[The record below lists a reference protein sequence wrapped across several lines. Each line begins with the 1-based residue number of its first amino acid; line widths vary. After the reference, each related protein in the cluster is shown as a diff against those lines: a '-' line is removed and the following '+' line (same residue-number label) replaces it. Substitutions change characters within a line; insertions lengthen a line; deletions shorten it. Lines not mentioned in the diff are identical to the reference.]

1 MRTKV
6 IQDEATGMWYWWWQ
20 NSGAGVGDREG
31 PFDTREEAESRRKA
45 FEKADEP
52 RRAKYLEDLQSE

>member
-6 IQDEATGMWYWWWQ
+6 IQDKATGKWYWRWE
-20 NSGAGVGDREG
+20 NRTKVIGEG
-31 PFDTREEAESRRKA
+31 PFDTREEAEAQRKA

>member
-20 NSGAGVGDREG
+20 NLPEPGTREG